1 MYRGGIPVG
10 CLERRV
16 SCIDWRMNSM
26 EHFKDVLEQKMKT
39 AQMVEKTVAEADE
52 LERVRQE
59 IDLFHSMQS
68 LGIVK
73 EGNDVRVDNN

>member
-1 MYRGGIPVG
+1 
-10 CLERRV
+10 
-16 SCIDWRMNSM
+16 M
-26 EHFKDVLEQKMKT
+26 EHFKDILARKMKSV
-39 AQMVEKTVAEADE
+39 QLMEKTVAEADE

-73 EGNDVRVDNN
+73 EANDVRVDNH